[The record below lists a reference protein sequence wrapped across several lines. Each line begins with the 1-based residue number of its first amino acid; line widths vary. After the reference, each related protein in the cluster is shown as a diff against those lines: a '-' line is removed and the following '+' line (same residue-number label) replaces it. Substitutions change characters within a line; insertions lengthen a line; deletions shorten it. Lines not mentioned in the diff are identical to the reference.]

1 MTPET
6 LVTLYVS
13 EEPSQG
19 LSSPVMA
26 DGWAGTVVVVT
37 VSVLAVPF
45 PHVFDGVTVIV
56 PSVAPTVTVTE
67 LVVPP
72 PV

>member
-1 MTPET
+1 MT
-6 LVTLYVS
+6 
-13 EEPSQG
+13 
-19 LSSPVMA
+19 

-37 VSVLAVPF
+37 ASVLGVPF

-56 PSVAPTVTVTE
+56 PPVAPTVTVTE